1 MVTRES
7 KMEEQ
12 LINELC
18 SGVSQWTR
26 REDIKNENDLWDNLR
41 DKLNRNNI
49 DRLEVI
55 SLK

>member
-26 REDIKNENDLWDNLR
+26 REDIKNENDLWNNLR
-41 DKLNRNNI
+41 EKLNRNNI